1 MNIKKTLAQVV
12 RELFQQYEISA
23 ISNLFDNPWDKNV
36 DFYNS
41 WKVEN

>member
-1 MNIKKTLAQVV
+1 MNIKKILAQVV
-12 RELFQQYEISA
+12 GELFQQYEISV